1 MTHPLHHT
9 PNRDSRCSNTI
20 HSAGHVAVNI
30 PRSRRAAFRAVSE
43 ELPFHL
49 TVFRSSRG
57 RVKNNPGLLLP
68 AAVPLRGIMA
78 GLRLLLLLL
87 LLVLPSHFA
96 HAQTQHCDL
105 VITGCTVIHTHER
118 SVQSDATVL
127 IEDGKITWVGP
138 ADEAAF
144 TGDCRVI
151 DGREKFLIPGLVDGH
166 IHFFQSGGLYT
177 RPDALDLRDR
187 VPYSEEL
194 AWIRAN
200 IDDVL
205 RRYLRCGITTVAD
218 CGGPMWNFDVRD
230 QSRGTAATPDVFLT
244 GPLIASYQPDAL
256 TTDDPP
262 IIRVNSPE
270 EARELVRQQAAKDPD
285 FIKVWYVVSKQLSL
299 GREEFYPTMEA
310 IVDESRKTDL
320 PVWVHATELETA
332 RAAVR
337 AGADVL
343 VHDVTDAE
351 VDDEFIALARERN
364 VILIPTLWVF
374 QSYAQV
380 FATQFDPTP
389 AERALANP
397 HVLGSLLG
405 MQGIPKD
412 ALPERIRKLRERTDL
427 QEPKEV
433 LLNNVRRLHE
443 AGVRIA
449 AGTDAGNIGVLHGP
463 SLFREL
469 ELMHAAGMDAHDV
482 LISATLNGA
491 ALLGREDR
499 AGSVEA
505 GKIADLVLLNS
516 DPLADIGNVEDIA
529 FVVKNGSVYDPDTLT
544 PPSPV
549 DLAQMQL
556 NAYNLRDLDA
566 FLSVYSPEVE
576 VYTFPDTP
584 VYTGIDEMRR
594 IYAEFF
600 ETAPGLHCRL
610 VNRIDYENMVVDR
623 EIVTGV
629 PGHDT
634 VEAVAIYEVQDG
646 LIRKVWFIQ

>member
-1 MTHPLHHT
+1 MTHSSRNTTIASAPEALST
-9 PNRDSRCSNTI
+9 RSGDSLFPACARSASFSRCAMNKQVR
-20 HSAGHVAVNI
+20 HGPVA
-30 PRSRRAAFRAVSE
+30 
-43 ELPFHL
+43 
-49 TVFRSSRG
+49 
-57 RVKNNPGLLLP
+57 LLL
-68 AAVPLRGIMA
+68 M
-78 GLRLLLLLL
+78 LLLLL
-87 LLVLPSHFA
+87 PSHPA
-96 HAQTQHCDL
+96 VSQEHGCD
-105 VITGCTVIHTHER
+105 VAITDCTIIHTHER
-118 SVQSDATVL
+118 SVQHDATVL
-127 IEDGKITWVGP
+127 IAGGKIAWVGP
-138 ADEAAF
+138 SDEAAIS
-144 TGDCRVI
+144 GDCRMI
-151 DGREKFLIPGLVDGH
+151 DGRGKYLIPGLVDGH

-187 VPYSEEL
+187 VAYTDEL

-205 RRYLRCGITTVAD
+205 RRYLRCGITTVVD
-218 CGGPMWNFDVRD
+218 CGGPMWNFDVRE
-230 QSRGTAATPDVFLT
+230 QARSNAIAPDVFLT

-270 EARELVRQQAAKDPD
+270 EARELVRKQAAKDPD
-285 FIKVWYVVSKQLSL
+285 FIKVWYVVSKRLSL

-310 IVDESRKTDL
+310 IVDESRKVGL

-343 VHDVTDAE
+343 VHDVTDAP
-351 VDDEFIALARERN
+351 VDEEFIALARESG

-397 HVLGSLLG
+397 HVLGSLFE
-405 MQGIPKD
+405 MREIPQD
-412 ALPERIRKLRERTDL
+412 ALPEGIRKLRNRTDL
-427 QEPKEV
+427 QEPKPV
-433 LLNNVRRLHE
+433 LLDNVRRLHE

-469 ELMHAAGMDAHDV
+469 ELMHEAGMDAHDV
-482 LISATLNGA
+482 LIAATLNGA

-499 AGSVEA
+499 AGSVEE
-505 GKIADLVLLNS
+505 GKVANLVLLDS

-529 FVVKNGSVYDPDTLT
+529 FVMKDGNVYKPDALI
-544 PPSPV
+544 PPSPA

-556 NAYNLRDLDA
+556 NAYNLRDLEA
-566 FLSVYSPEVE
+566 FLSVYTVDVE

-584 VYTGIDEMRR
+584 IYTGIDEMRQV
-594 IYAEFF
+594 YADFF
-600 ETAPGLHCRL
+600 ESAPGLHCRL

-629 PGHDT
+629 PGHET

-646 LIRKVWFIQ
+646 LIRRVWFIQ

>member
-1 MTHPLHHT
+1 MTHPYHYTAIADASESALPRHGFFLHPAFVRT
-9 PNRDSRCSNTI
+9 AANSRT
-20 HSAGHVAVNI
+20 
-30 PRSRRAAFRAVSE
+30 AALV
-43 ELPFHL
+43 L
-49 TVFRSSRG
+49 V
-57 RVKNNPGLLLP
+57 
-68 AAVPLRGIMA
+68 
-78 GLRLLLLLL
+78 LLLLL
-87 LLVLPSHFA
+87 PSLQA
-96 HAQTQHCDL
+96 VSQERNCDL
-105 VITGCTVIHTHER
+105 AITGCTIIHTHER
-118 SVQSDATVL
+118 SVERGATVL
-127 IEDGKITWVGP
+127 VRDGNIAWVGP
-138 ADEAAF
+138 ADEAVI

-151 DGREKFLIPGLVDGH
+151 DGRGKFLIPGLVDGH

-187 VPYSEEL
+187 VPYDEEL

-218 CGGPMWNFDVRD
+218 CGGPMWNFDVRE
-230 QSRGTAATPDVFLT
+230 QARNAAVSPDVFLT

-262 IIRVNSPE
+262 IIRVDSPE
-270 EARELVRQQAAKDPD
+270 EARALVRKQAAMDPD
-285 FIKVWYVVSKQLSL
+285 FIKVWYVVSKRLSL
-299 GREEFYPTMEA
+299 GREGFYPTMEA
-310 IVDESRKTDL
+310 IVDESRKAGL

-343 VHDVTDAE
+343 VHDVTDAA
-351 VDDEFIALARERN
+351 VDDEFIALAREN
-364 VILIPTLWVF
+364 DVIVIPTLWVF

-380 FATQFDPTP
+380 FAAQFDPTS
-389 AERALANP
+389 AERTLANP
-397 HVLGSLLG
+397 HVLGSLLE
-405 MQGIPKD
+405 MREIPKD
-412 ALPERIRKLRERTDL
+412 ALPEGIWSLRERTDL
-427 QEPKEV
+427 QEPKKV
-433 LLNNVRRLHE
+433 LLDNVRRLHE

-469 ELMHAAGMDAHDV
+469 RLMVEAGMDAHDV
-482 LISATLNGA
+482 LIAATLNGA
-491 ALLGREDR
+491 ALVEREER

-505 GKIADLVLLNS
+505 GKIADLVLLNGN
-516 DPLADIGNVEDIA
+516 PLADIGNVEDIA
-529 FVVKNGSVYDPDTLT
+529 FVLKDGVAYDPVTLT

-566 FLSVYSPEVE
+566 FLSVYSDDVE
-576 VYTFPDTP
+576 VFTFPDTP
-584 VYTGIDEMRR
+584 VYTGIDEMRQV
-594 IYAEFF
+594 YAEFF
-600 ETAPGLHCRL
+600 EAAPELHGRL

-634 VEAVAIYEVQDG
+634 VEAVAIYEVLDG
-646 LIRKVWFIQ
+646 LIRRVWFIQ

>member
-1 MTHPLHHT
+1 MTHPYHYTAIADASESALPRHGFFLHPAFVRT
-9 PNRDSRCSNTI
+9 AANSRT
-20 HSAGHVAVNI
+20 
-30 PRSRRAAFRAVSE
+30 AALV
-43 ELPFHL
+43 L
-49 TVFRSSRG
+49 V
-57 RVKNNPGLLLP
+57 
-68 AAVPLRGIMA
+68 
-78 GLRLLLLLL
+78 LLLLL
-87 LLVLPSHFA
+87 PSLQA
-96 HAQTQHCDL
+96 VSQERNCDL
-105 VITGCTVIHTHER
+105 AITGCTIIHTHER
-118 SVQSDATVL
+118 SVERGATVL
-127 IEDGKITWVGP
+127 VRDGNIAWVGP
-138 ADEAAF
+138 ADEAVI

-151 DGREKFLIPGLVDGH
+151 DGRGKFLIPGLVDGH

-187 VPYSEEL
+187 VPYDEEL

-218 CGGPMWNFDVRD
+218 CGGPMWNFDVRE
-230 QSRGTAATPDVFLT
+230 QARNAAVSPDVFLT

-262 IIRVNSPE
+262 IIRVDSPE
-270 EARELVRQQAAKDPD
+270 EARALVRKQAAMDPD
-285 FIKVWYVVSKQLSL
+285 FIKVWYVVSKRLSL
-299 GREEFYPTMEA
+299 GREGFYPTMEA
-310 IVDESRKTDL
+310 IVDESRKAGL

-343 VHDVTDAE
+343 VHDVTDAA
-351 VDDEFIALARERN
+351 VDDEFIALAREN
-364 VILIPTLWVF
+364 DVIVIPTLWVF

-380 FATQFDPTP
+380 FAAQFDPTS
-389 AERALANP
+389 AERTLANP
-397 HVLGSLLG
+397 HVLGSLLE
-405 MQGIPKD
+405 MREIPKD
-412 ALPERIRKLRERTDL
+412 ALPEGIWSLRERTDL
-427 QEPKEV
+427 QEPKKV
-433 LLNNVRRLHE
+433 LLDNVRRLHE

-469 ELMHAAGMDAHDV
+469 RLMVEAGMDAHDV
-482 LISATLNGA
+482 LIAATLNGA
-491 ALLGREDR
+491 ALVEREER

-505 GKIADLVLLNS
+505 GKIADLVLLNGN
-516 DPLADIGNVEDIA
+516 PLADIGNVEDIA
-529 FVVKNGSVYDPDTLT
+529 FVLKDGVAYDPVTLT

-566 FLSVYSPEVE
+566 FLSVYSDDVE
-576 VYTFPDTP
+576 VFTFPDTP
-584 VYTGIDEMRR
+584 VYTGIDEMRQV
-594 IYAEFF
+594 YAEFF
-600 ETAPGLHCRL
+600 EAAPELHCRL

-634 VEAVAIYEVQDG
+634 VEAVAIYEVLDG
-646 LIRKVWFIQ
+646 LIRRVWFIQ